1 MKMFYM
7 MKIKWMEKVILMN
20 DQLAINAIRFLGVDA
35 INKANSGHPGIVLG
49 SAPMAYKLFTE
60 HLNIDVKN
68 PKWMNRDRFIL
79 SAGHGSMLLYALN
92 HLSGYKI
99 SMDDLKNFRQVG
111 KTPGHPEY
119 GHTEGVETTSGPLG
133 QGISNAVGM
142 ALAETHLAAR
152 FNKENFQI
160 VDHFTYVLCGDGD
173 IQEGVA
179 LESMSLAGH
188 LGLGKLVVLFDSND
202 IQLDGKVSMAYSE
215 QHKQKFEAM
224 GWHYIKVEDGNDL
237 NLIQRAIKK
246 AKSETNKPSII
257 EVKTIIGYGTSLAG
271 TSDVH
276 GAAIGFA
283 EADVMRKN
291 LDWPYEPF
299 MIPEEVYALFRKKV
313 TLRGQ
318 RVHKK
323 WKQLLNDYS
332 QSYPQEFALYEDFI
346 KNQPV
351 VNIDDFKEETS
362 ANKEATRATSGKV
375 LKKLSTQNLNL
386 IGGSAD
392 LTASTKAKGAD
403 GNYDK
408 DHRLSRNINF
418 GVREHAMGAI
428 VNGLTLHGGLRAF
441 SGAFFVF
448 SDYMKPAMRLAA
460 IMEIPSI
467 FVFSHDSIAVGEDG
481 PTHQPIE
488 QLAGL
493 RAIPNLNV
501 IRPADANET
510 LAAWKIAMESVKTPT
525 VIILTRQNVLKQSMT
540 SYDGVTKGAYVVSPE
555 QNKLDGIILAAG
567 SEVGLAIETQSLLR
581 EKGKDVR
588 VVSMPSHLLFE
599 MQTQKYKKEVLPK
612 SAKILAVE
620 MASSLSWYKYTQ
632 NVYGIDKY
640 GVSAP
645 AEKALELYGFTKE
658 SVAEYFL
665 KKLS

>member
-1 MKMFYM
+1 MTVNN
-7 MKIKWMEKVILMN
+7 E
-20 DQLAINAIRFLGVDA
+20 QLAINALRFLGVDA

-99 SMDDLKNFRQVG
+99 TMDDLMAFRQVG
-111 KTPGHPEY
+111 ITPGHPEY

-152 FNKENFQI
+152 FNKENFPI
-160 VDHFTYVLCGDGD
+160 VDHHTYAICGDGD
-173 IQEGVA
+173 LQEGVA
-179 LESMSLAGH
+179 MEAMSLAGH
-188 LGLGKLVVLFDSND
+188 LGLGKLVLLFDSND
-202 IQLDGKVSMAYSE
+202 IQLDGKVSLAYSD

-237 NLIQRAIKK
+237 ILIQRAIKK

-271 TSDVH
+271 TSKVH
-276 GAAIGFA
+276 GAPIGTE
-283 EADVMRKN
+283 EATAMRKK
-291 LDWPYEPF
+291 LDWPYDPF
-299 MIPEEVYALFRKKV
+299 VIPEEVYALYRKKV

-318 RVHKK
+318 RVHRR
-323 WKQLLNDYS
+323 WKQLLDDYS
-332 QSYPQEFALYEDFI
+332 KAYPSEFALYESFI
-346 KNQPV
+346 KNETV
-351 VNIDDFKEETS
+351 VNLNDFKDEISGT
-362 ANKEATRATSGKV
+362 NEATRSTSGKV
-375 LKKLSTQNLNL
+375 LNKLSAQNLNL

-403 GNYDK
+403 GNFDK
-408 DHRLSRNINF
+408 DHRLGRNLNF

-428 VNGLTLHGGLRAF
+428 VNGITLHGGLKAF

-448 SDYMKPAMRLAA
+448 SDYMKPALRLAA
-460 IMEIPSI
+460 IMQIPSI
-467 FVFSHDSIAVGEDG
+467 FVFSHDTIAVGEDG
-481 PTHQPIE
+481 PTHQPVE

-510 LAAWKIAMESVKTPT
+510 LAAWKIAMEATKTPT
-525 VIILTRQNVLKQSMT
+525 VIVLTRQNVLKQSMT
-540 SYDGVTKGAYVVSPE
+540 SYNGVIKGAYIVSTE
-555 QNKLDGIILAAG
+555 ENKLDGILLAAG
-567 SEVGLAIETQSLLR
+567 SEVGLAIETQALLR

-599 MQTQKYKKEVLPK
+599 KQTLKYKKEVLPK
-612 SAKILAVE
+612 SAKVLAVE
-620 MASSLSWYKYTQ
+620 MASSLSWYKYTSH
-632 NVYGIDKY
+632 VYGIDKY
-640 GVSAP
+640 GISAP
-645 AEKALELYGFTKE
+645 AEKALEMYGFKKE
-658 SVAEYFL
+658 NVAEYFL

>member
-1 MKMFYM
+1 
-7 MKIKWMEKVILMN
+7 
-20 DQLAINAIRFLGVDA
+20 
-35 INKANSGHPGIVLG
+35 
-49 SAPMAYKLFTE
+49 
-60 HLNIDVKN
+60 
-68 PKWMNRDRFIL
+68 
-79 SAGHGSMLLYALN
+79 
-92 HLSGYKI
+92 
-99 SMDDLKNFRQVG
+99 
-111 KTPGHPEY
+111 
-119 GHTEGVETTSGPLG
+119 
-133 QGISNAVGM
+133 
-142 ALAETHLAAR
+142 
-152 FNKENFQI
+152 
-160 VDHFTYVLCGDGD
+160 
-173 IQEGVA
+173 
-179 LESMSLAGH
+179 
-188 LGLGKLVVLFDSND
+188 
-202 IQLDGKVSMAYSE
+202 
-215 QHKQKFEAM
+215 
-224 GWHYIKVEDGNDL
+224 
-237 NLIQRAIKK
+237 
-246 AKSETNKPSII
+246 
-257 EVKTIIGYGTSLAG
+257 
-271 TSDVH
+271 
-276 GAAIGFA
+276 
-283 EADVMRKN
+283 
-291 LDWPYEPF
+291 
-299 MIPEEVYALFRKKV
+299 
-313 TLRGQ
+313 
-318 RVHKK
+318 
-323 WKQLLNDYS
+323 
-332 QSYPQEFALYEDFI
+332 
-346 KNQPV
+346 V

-467 FVFSHDSIAVGEDG
+467 FVFSHDSIAVGEHG